1 MGLIRSAIEARFWD
15 TWMARFEQNRGA
27 YITPDNR
34 EVISA
39 ARAATKSGGT
49 DKDQGMAAWSYIHS
63 RVKYVLSREWKT
75 PAQTL
80 REGTGDC
87 EDVTFLAASMLLNM
101 SVSDPQV
108 AVGTLIYP
116 NGDNELHTWVKVDGL
131 VVDPTGSPDRS
142 PEVTYKPVKTYTIAT
157 Q

>member
-1 MGLIRSAIEARFWD
+1 
-15 TWMARFEQNRGA
+15 MARFEQNRGA